1 MALTQAMVQAV
12 RDSECTEARAI
23 RAMACIQGWVIQVM
37 EAQATRVMACLEDS
51 AATQAEAIRATECI
65 MIMMDIT
72 SITLMDITDT
82 IRMEITA
89 IMRTEIMG
97 IMMVTTG
104 TITTKWGTGEKTAIN
119 KKRGERTLLL
129 IKGVFFFFFFL
140 TVQSGKG
147 NIILQEVIFV
157 WVGIKNSIP
166 RLFCAER

>member
-1 MALTQAMVQAV
+1 
-12 RDSECTEARAI
+12 
-23 RAMACIQGWVIQVM
+23 
-37 EAQATRVMACLEDS
+37 
-51 AATQAEAIRATECI
+51 

-72 SITLMDITDT
+72 SITLMEITDT

-166 RLFCAER
+166 RLFYAER

>member
-1 MALTQAMVQAV
+1 
-12 RDSECTEARAI
+12 
-23 RAMACIQGWVIQVM
+23 
-37 EAQATRVMACLEDS
+37 
-51 AATQAEAIRATECI
+51 

-72 SITLMDITDT
+72 SITLMEITDT

-89 IMRTEIMG
+89 ITRTEIMG

-166 RLFCAER
+166 RLFYAER